1 MSSTGTTTAQEPP
14 LKSPGVASR
23 LELVAKFGALFLGL
37 VYALGFL
44 IVAIHHAQFSIP
56 QFDPLKTKIF
66 STGLFF
72 LLMVGAP
79 AMFVFRT
86 LGLVGLKAQT
96 GFGIS
101 CDPKNQDSL
110 RVALVVGSFFPA
122 YGLGRYL
129 AGTFFGTSYDFK
141 RWGFTGFL
149 VCAGTFILSGVFMKK
164 RFDKWPGTFVLLA
177 ALQTIGT
184 FIFALRFDDRRM
196 FGAGLWF
203 FGVGLLS
210 LYVLHVIKK
219 PDEWRSIEW
228 ERQLPIIA
236 VVLLLY
242 SSLIYRNISSYFGGG
257 VPVPVTMYFSSAKV
271 PIASS
276 DSAELQLIEET
287 SDGYYVLKSGDEKH
301 AFFLRRDLVSAI
313 HFGVPEPKPR

>member
-1 MSSTGTTTAQEPP
+1 MQTVGTAAAPEPP
-14 LKSPGVASR
+14 LKSPGMASR
-23 LELVAKFGALFLGL
+23 LELAAKFGALFLGL

-44 IVAIHHAQFSIP
+44 IVPIHHAQFSIP

-66 STGLFF
+66 STGLVF

-129 AGTFFGTSYDFK
+129 AGTLFGTSYDFK

-149 VCAGTFILSGVFMKK
+149 VCAGTFILSSVFMKK

-184 FIFALRFDDRRM
+184 FIFGLKFDDRRM

-203 FGVGLLS
+203 FGIGLLS

-219 PDEWRSIEW
+219 RDEWRSIEW
-228 ERQLPIIA
+228 ERQIPIIA
-236 VVLLLY
+236 TVLLLY
-242 SSLIYRNISSYFGGG
+242 SSLIYRNIS
-257 VPVPVTMYFSSAKV
+257 
-271 PIASS
+271 
-276 DSAELQLIEET
+276 
-287 SDGYYVLKSGDEKH
+287 
-301 AFFLRRDLVSAI
+301 
-313 HFGVPEPKPR
+313 